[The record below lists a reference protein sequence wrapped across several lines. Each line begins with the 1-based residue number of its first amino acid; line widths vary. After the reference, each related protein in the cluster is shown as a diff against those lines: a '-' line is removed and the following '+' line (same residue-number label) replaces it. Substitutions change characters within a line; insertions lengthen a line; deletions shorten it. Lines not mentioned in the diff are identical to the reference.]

1 VISNGRDGV
10 GSNLVANLGGTDFH
24 VLDHWNM
31 SNSTNSGPNIWKS
44 SWQGWQD
51 SAIQEDLWV
60 SLSLLPLGNHGLLS
74 SSWSSN
80 QGESSIGESSI
91 GESSISDMSGQGE
104 TSMVGQRLGGVCDG
118 REGWRVVDERS
129 GGRDHTAASSKNG
142 GLSIGRSLA
151 ITVTIRVTIVTS
163 VSPVSVSPVSVISIV
178 SISLGLGIS
187 RSLAVVTKVSESIA
201 NSDRV
206 SGYLMLNL
214 GGSDHIRLDNWNMSN
229 SPNSGPNIWQWSSS
243 SVGQTST
250 IQELWV
256 SLSGGEGEQSGSQE
270 KFDHDAGC

>member
-60 SLSLLPLGNHGLLS
+60 SLSLLSLGNHGLLS
-74 SSWSSN
+74 SSDWEGSD
-80 QGESSIGESSI
+80 GESVIGEGMGGVSSIG
-91 GESSISDMSGQGE
+91 
-104 TSMVGQRLGGVCDG
+104 QRVGGVCDG
-118 REGWRVVDERS
+118 RVGWIGVDDRS
-129 GGRDHTAASSKNG
+129 GGRDHTAASSKDG
-142 GLSIGRSLA
+142 RLSIGRSLA

>member
-1 VISNGRDGV
+1 VISKGRDGV
-10 GSNLVANLGGTDFH
+10 GSNLVANLSGTDFH

-74 SSWSSN
+74 SSWSSKH
-80 QGESSIGESSI
+80 GESVIGESSI
-91 GESSISDMSGQGE
+91 GLGGVSSI
-104 TSMVGQRLGGVCDG
+104 GQRVGGVCDV
-118 REGWRVVDERS
+118 REDWGVVDERS
-129 GGRDHTAASSKNG
+129 GGGHHTAGSSKDG
-142 GLSIGRSLA
+142 GLGISRPLA
-151 ITVTIRVTIVTS
+151 VITVTIRVTIVTS

-187 RSLAVVTKVSESIA
+187 RSLAVVTKASESMIA

-206 SGYLMLNL
+206 SGYFMTNL
-214 GGSDHIRLDNWNMSN
+214 GGRDYIGLDNWNMSN
-229 SPNSGPNIWQWSSS
+229 SSNSGPNIWQCRSS
-243 SVGQTST
+243 SVGKTST
-250 IQELWV
+250 IEELWV